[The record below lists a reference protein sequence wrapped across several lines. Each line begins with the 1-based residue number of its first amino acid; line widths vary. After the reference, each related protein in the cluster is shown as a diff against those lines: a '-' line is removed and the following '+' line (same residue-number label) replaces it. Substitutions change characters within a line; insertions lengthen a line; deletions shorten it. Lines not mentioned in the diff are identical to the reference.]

1 MPPIQA
7 LLVQLQG
14 SRTDLGLIVEAASR
28 SPRSYIV
35 VLAAAVRAWEVRDPR
50 AWHHVR
56 TWLTTLGKTVVE
68 IESQDA
74 GRRSKEDKS

>member
-1 MPPIQA
+1 MPLTQA

-14 SRTDLGLIVEAASR
+14 SRTDLTLVVEAASR
-28 SPRSYIV
+28 SPLSYIV
-35 VLAAAVRAWEVRDPR
+35 VQQAAVRGWERRDPR

-68 IESQDA
+68 IESHEVV
-74 GRRSKEDKS
+74 GN